1 MRECSTLFLKGDVI
15 TMGISYRKRIKIGN
29 STFLNVSKSG
39 ISISQKVG
47 RITVNSRGTT
57 TINLGKG
64 VTYRTS
70 FKKKKK

>member
-1 MRECSTLFLKGDVI
+1 MRECSTLFLKGDII

-57 TINLGKG
+57 NINLGKG